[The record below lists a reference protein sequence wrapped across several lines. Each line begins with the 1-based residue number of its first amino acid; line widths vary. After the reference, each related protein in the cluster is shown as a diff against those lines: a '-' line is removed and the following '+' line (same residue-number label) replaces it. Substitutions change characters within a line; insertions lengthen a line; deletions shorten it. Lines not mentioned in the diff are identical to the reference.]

1 MDDGEKN
8 ESEKKNKLVESVELF
23 KTIIKWFQNIPII
36 IYFNKTDEFEEK
48 IKTTSHLAD
57 YFPQFEGPKNDPIV
71 AKKFIFQMFFK
82 DVTKT
87 NGISEENLLDL
98 GNEEIC
104 TLNICKQ
111 LELKS
116 RYDEQHIFADF
127 ICATNA
133 PIIPTKLKDLKI
145 AIEESMRLRNLE
157 DLNMI

>member
-1 MDDGEKN
+1 MKQILKTVSKYEFHRPP
-8 ESEKKNKLVESVELF
+8 VESPL
-23 KTIIKWFQNIPII
+23 TQQA
-36 IYFNKTDEFEEK
+36 
-48 IKTTSHLAD
+48 L
-57 YFPQFEGPKNDPIV
+57 
-71 AKKFIFQMFFK
+71 
-82 DVTKT
+82 
-87 NGISEENLLDL
+87 
-98 GNEEIC
+98 C